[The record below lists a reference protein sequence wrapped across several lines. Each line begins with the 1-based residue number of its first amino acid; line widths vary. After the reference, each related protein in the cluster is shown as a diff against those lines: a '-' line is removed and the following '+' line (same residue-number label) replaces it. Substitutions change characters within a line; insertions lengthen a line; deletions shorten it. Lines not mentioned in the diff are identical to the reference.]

1 MELASNN
8 SNIMTEI
15 KLLLNRCLLTEIKVY
30 TSTQDTV
37 YLFAYVVIYC
47 AVQFLKQTKNN
58 KG

>member
-1 MELASNN
+1 MPSD
-8 SNIMTEI
+8 
-15 KLLLNRCLLTEIKVY
+15 RIKVY

-47 AVQFLKQTKNN
+47 AVQFLKQTKKN